1 MTFLLMLA
9 GAALGAFFCA
19 GMFDEPTGWTAALLG
34 GCIGLLLGQLRT
46 LRGRLADVEKSLG
59 DLRVEAALRGARPAE
74 PARAIPVPAPAPQTV
89 SAPEP
94 ASLPPKPVAAEPD
107 APAIVIP
114 ERAPPKPQIPAPPAP
129 PDFVAQLIDRVKRWF
144 TEGNV
149 PVKVGI
155 VVSFFGVG
163 ALLKY
168 AADSGWLVVPIEL
181 RLLGIAAAA
190 LVALVFAW
198 RKRDSHRAFALS
210 LQGGAIGV
218 LILTIFGAYR
228 IWALLP
234 SALTFVLLI
243 VVVAGA
249 GLLAVLQDALA
260 LAVLAIVGGF
270 LAPILASSG
279 HGSHVAL
286 FGYYAVLNAA
296 IFAIAWIKPW
306 RALNLLGFAF
316 TFGIGTAWG
325 VQQYRPEFFAST
337 EPFLVLFFAFYLLVP
352 LAYALRLAADK
363 RDLIDGTLV
372 FGTPLLAM
380 PLQAALLDYARMPM
394 AWSALALAV
403 VYTPLAWLELRRL
416 RLQLLGESH
425 ALLALGFATLAIPLA
440 FSARSTACLWAI
452 EGAAVL
458 WVGLR
463 QQRRVP
469 RWIGYALQAFAGF
482 AFLYHYNAALAQ
494 APEAAASAILNGDF
508 LGALL
513 IALAGL
519 ASAFLLN
526 RRDARA
532 PLAVL
537 LFAWGW
543 FWWLFAGAHDIER
556 FAPHALRSDWSL
568 ALFAIT
574 GVLGAENFRRLNW
587 AQAAWPALAAFALAP
602 LFVVA
607 TALDN
612 HGALEGWGAAAWAL
626 WLLATLRALADLA
639 AGKHALLHATHFVFL
654 ASIAGVLGA
663 EFAHLSDSHLGL
675 NYVWT
680 TLAALVPFA
689 ALFWCALARAA
700 PVRWPDADAAE
711 RGRNPLL
718 VTIATGLGIAG
729 FAGLFVEG
737 NPQPLPYVPV
747 FNPLEL
753 AQLGFLALLAVWYV
767 RAAREGNALLSA
779 ETRARLLA
787 AALVVLLTAIT
798 LRGAHFLGGVPWTDE
813 LWRSALAQAAL
824 SIVWTVAGIAAM
836 LLGKQRGSRAVW
848 LGGAVLMGV
857 VIAKLLL
864 IDREHLHDLA
874 AIVGVLVVGV
884 LLVAVG
890 YFAPAPPRSNGEN
903 A

>member
-19 GMFDEPTGWTAALLG
+19 GMFDEPTAWTAALLG

-46 LRGRLADVEKSLG
+46 LRRRLGDVEKSLG
-59 DLRVEAALRGARPAE
+59 ALRVEAALQGARTPHV
-74 PARAIPVPAPAPQTV
+74 ARDIPAPAPQPVPT
-89 SAPEP
+89 PEP
-94 ASLPPKPVAAEPD
+94 ASPPPEPVATEHD
-107 APAIVIP
+107 APALLIP
-114 ERAPPKPQIPAPPAP
+114 ERAPPAPQIQAPPVP
-129 PDFVAQLIDRVKRWF
+129 PDFVTQLIDRVKRWF

-155 VVSFFGVG
+155 IVSFFGVG

-168 AADSGWLVVPIEL
+168 AADSGWLVVPIEF

-190 LVALVFAW
+190 LAALGFAW

-218 LILTIFGAYR
+218 LILTIFSAYR

-234 SALTFVLLI
+234 SALTFALLI
-243 VVVAGA
+243 VFVAGA

-337 EPFLVLFFAFYLLVP
+337 EPFLMLFFAFYLLVP
-352 LAYALRLAADK
+352 LAYALRLAPHK

-394 AWSALALAV
+394 AWSALAVAA

-463 QQRRVP
+463 QQRRIP

-482 AFLYHYNAALAQ
+482 AFLYHYNDVLGKAT
-494 APEAAASAILNGDF
+494 EAAVAILNGDF
-508 LGALL
+508 LGAVL

-532 PLAVL
+532 PLAML
-537 LFAWGW
+537 LFVWGW

-556 FAPHALRSDWSL
+556 FAPHALRSDWGL

-574 GVLGAENFRRLNW
+574 GVLGAEGFRRLNW

-602 LFVVA
+602 LFLVA

-612 HGALEGWGAAAWAL
+612 HGALEGWGAVAWAL

-639 AGKHALLHATHFVFL
+639 AGKHALLHAAHFVFL

-680 TLAALVPFA
+680 TLAALAPLA
-689 ALFWCALARAA
+689 ALFWCVLVRAA

-718 VTIATGLGIAG
+718 VTIATGLGIAAC
-729 FAGLFVEG
+729 AGLLVEG
-737 NPQPLPYVPV
+737 NPEPLAYVPL

-753 AQLGFLALLAVWYV
+753 AQLGYLALLAAWYV
-767 RAAREGNALLSA
+767 RAAREGNALLNA

-890 YFAPAPPRSNGEN
+890 YFAPAPPRASGES